1 MKFDGTGRHVSRA
14 MQSWSDDGDINE
26 KFRLIRILK
35 EVFGLYGLTGEHLTT
50 LEGEWIK
57 PDVFVKSSEPQIAF
71 ELDGDIHGLGDD
83 ITTTDSTWKRNERYA
98 KLSVK
103 LIIINEA
110 LTKYE
115 DQEIIEVLKLHGL
128 KEIEI

>member
-1 MKFDGTGRHVSRA
+1 MKFDGTGRYVSRA

-26 KFRLIRILK
+26 KFRLIRILR
-35 EVFGLYGLTGEHLTT
+35 ERFGLYGLTGERLTT

-98 KLSVK
+98 KLNVK